1 MEINLRT
8 YGFNH
13 GHQSEMKPAPTLEGE
28 ALRAVAHRGSHVQ
41 IIASAGSGKTEVVS
55 QRVVSLLAE
64 GVSAR
69 EIVAFTFT
77 ERAAKE
83 LKIRIGAR
91 LEQRLGQQAVDQL
104 SGLYVGTIHGYCF
117 QLLQQYV
124 PRYETFD
131 VLDESQHVAFLCRE
145 ATRLNIKSLVSNNRL
160 FEAIDL
166 FNKSVQVVE
175 NELLDPTSMPEP
187 FKSVLAAYLETLD
200 KYRLLTFGQ
209 QIVRTVEAFK
219 DPSVAAEV
227 HRSLKHLIVD
237 EYQDVNPS
245 QEELIRLLISGDAH
259 LTVVGDDDQAIYQ
272 WRGSTVRNIIDF
284 AKRHDEVQTF
294 VLDVN
299 RRSLPDIISTAA
311 RFALTIDDRLEKEMK
326 PWRTRDDGHDKAQ
339 VVAWA
344 SDSEQDEAS
353 EIARLIANLNATG
366 LPYRDIAILAR
377 SRAAYPKILNELSA
391 RGIPVQPGGRSGL
404 FEQPEARCIGRM
416 MCWLVGYDW
425 RENRGRSTPI
435 ATTDLI
441 EEFVATFHLSKRQI
455 LALEIWL
462 DELKNLV
469 PRTDRVAN
477 LIGEFYELLDIVNV
491 REWDLGNPIVV
502 NRLGTLARVTNLFI
516 DYESVYRR
524 ARPDEAV
531 EGEQVGGP
539 DRGEWYYRNLA
550 TFILNYATSDFD
562 GFEGEGDLLIDA
574 VDLTTVHS
582 SKGLEWPAVFIPSLT
597 NNRFPS
603 SYSGRPQ
610 EWLVP
615 REMFDA
621 PRYEGGSDDERRLF
635 YVAMTRARDW
645 LSVSRHNK
653 VTKAKVSESPYFPT
667 LGRYFVRSS
676 DVATPVLKGTKPED
690 ADLLIS
696 YSDLASFM
704 ECGLAYR
711 LRQRLGFKPQLEPA
725 IGYGKSIHHVMR
737 VVANFTQANGSVPD
751 PVFLDEILDREFF
764 LPNANK
770 VAHRELK
777 DAARKLVSKYINE
790 YGADLHRVWQTEYP
804 FELHLPGVTVSG
816 RADVILDSGIQG
828 ASSLT
833 LIDYKTRASEESEH
847 DIQLQVYASA
857 GRREGLQV
865 VDAFVHDMVASDRI
879 PVDVQPQAVATAEAV
894 VIKNADKIKRR
905 EFEPTP
911 EVSKC
916 GRCDVRAICAHS
928 VAKHRR

>member
-1 MEINLRT
+1 MN
-8 YGFNH
+8 
-13 GHQSEMKPAPTLEGE
+13 KAPELEGE
-28 ALRAVAHRGSHVQ
+28 SLSAVEHRGSHVQ

-55 QRVVSLLAE
+55 QRVVSLLAD
-64 GVSAR
+64 GIPAR

-83 LKIRIGAR
+83 LKFRIATR
-91 LEQRLGQQAVDQL
+91 LEQRLGPEAVDQL

-117 QLLQQYV
+117 QFLQQFV

-145 ATRLNIKSLVSNNRL
+145 ASHLNIKSLVSGNKL

-166 FNKSVQVVE
+166 FNNSVQVLE
-175 NELLDPTSMPEP
+175 NELLDPASMPDP
-187 FKSVLAAYLETLD
+187 FKSVLETYLASLD

-209 QIVRTVEAFK
+209 QIVR
-219 DPSVAAEV
+219 SVAALDDPDVATEI
-227 HRSLKHLIVD
+227 HKSLKHLIVD
-237 EYQDVNPS
+237 EYQDVNPA
-245 QEELIRLLISGDAH
+245 QEELIRRLVAGGAY

-272 WRGSTVRNIIDF
+272 WRGSTVRNIIAFTGRYDG
-284 AKRHDEVQTF
+284 VQTF
-294 VLDVN
+294 MLDVN
-299 RRSLPDIISTAA
+299 RRSLPDIITTAA
-311 RFALTIDDRLEKEMK
+311 RFSLTIDDRLEKEMK
-326 PWRTRDDGHDKAQ
+326 PWRSAEDGHGQ
-339 VVAWA
+339 
-344 SDSEQDEAS
+344 EQIVSWVCDTEQEEAA
-353 EIARLIANLNATG
+353 EIARLIANLNASG
-366 LPYRDIAILAR
+366 LPFSDIAILAR
-377 SRAAYPKILNELSA
+377 SRAAYPKILEELTA

-416 MCWLVGYDW
+416 MSWLVGYDW
-425 RENRGRSTPI
+425 REQRGRSTAI
-435 ATTDLI
+435 ATEVLV
-441 EEFVATFHLSKRQI
+441 EEFVATFSLNKRQTFE
-455 LALEIWL
+455 LETWL
-462 DELKNLV
+462 DELKVLV
-469 PRTDRVAN
+469 PATDRVAN
-477 LIGEFYELLDIVNV
+477 LIGEFYQLLDILNV
-491 REWDLGNPIVV
+491 RDWDMNNPIVV
-502 NRLGTLARVTNLFI
+502 NRLGTLARITNLFI
-516 DYESVYRR
+516 DYESVYKR
-524 ARPDEAV
+524 ARPDDAV
-531 EGEQVGGP
+531 EGEQVGGQ

-550 TFILNYATSDFD
+550 TFILNYATGEFD
-562 GFEGEGDLLIDA
+562 GFEGEDDLLIDA

-597 NNRFPS
+597 TNRFPS
-603 SYSGRPQ
+603 MYSGRAQ

-615 REMFDA
+615 RDMFDA

-645 LSVSRHNK
+645 LSISRHSK
-653 VTKAKVSESPYFPT
+653 VTKAKVAESPYFPSV
-667 LGRYFVRSS
+667 GRFFVPPAEI
-676 DVATPVLKGTKPED
+676 VTPILRGAIPED

-737 VVANFTQANGSVPD
+737 VVANFTQATGSVPD
-751 PVFLDEILDREFF
+751 PSFLNEILDREFF

-777 DAARKLVSKYINE
+777 DSARKLVSKYINE

-816 RADVILDSGIQG
+816 RADVIIDTGSEG
-828 ASSLT
+828 STSLT
-833 LIDYKTRASEESEH
+833 LIDYKTRTSGESEH

-857 GRREGLQV
+857 GRREGLEV

-879 PVDVQPQAVATAEAV
+879 PVDIQQHAVIEAEAV
-894 VIKNADKIKRR
+894 VIEVAGKIKRR
-905 EFEPTP
+905 EFDASP
-911 EVSKC
+911 EKSKC
-916 GRCDVRAICAHS
+916 GRCDVRSICAHS
-928 VAKHRR
+928 ASKKR

>member
-1 MEINLRT
+1 MNT
-8 YGFNH
+8 
-13 GHQSEMKPAPTLEGE
+13 APTLDGE
-28 ALRAVAHRGSHVQ
+28 SLRAVEHRGSHVQ

-64 GVSAR
+64 GIPAR

-83 LKIRIGAR
+83 LKGRIATR
-91 LEQRLGQQAVDQL
+91 LEQRLGSEAVDQL

-117 QLLQQYV
+117 QFLQQFV
-124 PRYETFD
+124 PHYETFD

-145 ATRLNIKSLVSNNRL
+145 ASHLKIKSLVSGNKL

-166 FNKSVQVVE
+166 FNRSVQVLE
-175 NELLDPTSMPEP
+175 NELLDPAAMPEP
-187 FKSVLAAYLETLD
+187 FKSVLESYLASLD

-209 QIVRTVEAFK
+209 QIVRTVAALD
-219 DPSVAAEV
+219 DPSVATEI
-227 HRSLKHLIVD
+227 HKSLKHLIVD
-237 EYQDVNPS
+237 EYQDVNPA
-245 QEELIRLLISGDAH
+245 QEELIRRLVAGGAH

-272 WRGSTVRNIIDF
+272 WRGSTVRNIIAF
-284 AKRHDEVQTF
+284 TERYSQVQTF
-294 VLDVN
+294 MLDVN
-299 RRSLPDIISTAA
+299 RRSLPDIITTAT
-311 RFALTIDDRLEKEMK
+311 RFSLTIDDRLEKEMK
-326 PWRTRDDGHDKAQ
+326 PWRSAEDGHGE
-339 VVAWA
+339 
-344 SDSEQDEAS
+344 EQIVSWVCNTEQEEAA
-353 EIARLIANLNATG
+353 EIARLISNLNASG
-366 LPYRDIAILAR
+366 LPFSDIAILAR
-377 SRAAYPKILNELSA
+377 GRTAYPKILEELTA

-416 MCWLVGYDW
+416 MCWLVGHEW
-425 RENRGRSTPI
+425 REQRGRSVAVSTE
-435 ATTDLI
+435 ALV
-441 EEFVATFHLSKRQI
+441 EEFVAAFRLSKSQT
-455 LALEIWL
+455 LDLELWL
-462 DELKNLV
+462 DELKALV
-469 PRTDRVAN
+469 PSTDRVAN
-477 LIGEFYELLDIVNV
+477 LIGEFYQLLDILDI
-491 REWDLGNPIVV
+491 RGWDINNPIIV
-502 NRLGTLARVTNLFI
+502 NRLGTLARITNLFL
-516 DYESVYRR
+516 DYEAVYKR
-524 ARPDEAV
+524 ARPDDKV
-531 EGEQVGGP
+531 QGEQVGGQ

-550 TFILNYATSDFD
+550 TFILNYANGEFD
-562 GFEGEGDLLIDA
+562 GFEGEDDLLIDA

-582 SKGLEWPAVFIPSLT
+582 SKGLEWPAVFIPSMT
-597 NNRFPS
+597 TNRFPS
-603 SYSGRPQ
+603 SYSGTPQ

-645 LSVSRHNK
+645 LSISRHNV
-653 VTKAKVSESPYFPT
+653 VTKAKVAESPYFPSV
-667 LGRYFVRSS
+667 GRYFVHPSEI
-676 DVATPVLKGTKPED
+676 VTPVLRGAIPED

-737 VVANFTQANGSVPD
+737 IVANFTQATGSVPD
-751 PVFLDEILDREFF
+751 PTFLNEILDREFF

-777 DAARKLVSKYINE
+777 DSARKLVSKYINE

-816 RADVILDSGIQG
+816 RADVIIDTGSGG
-828 ASSLT
+828 ATSLT
-833 LIDYKTRASEESEH
+833 LIDYKTRTSGESEH

-857 GRREGLQV
+857 GRREGLEV

-879 PVDVQPQAVATAEAV
+879 PVDIQQPAVTQAEAV
-894 VIKNADKIKRR
+894 VVEVAGKIKRR
-905 EFEPTP
+905 EFDPAP
-911 EVSKC
+911 EKSKC
-916 GRCDVRAICAHS
+916 MRCDVRTICAHS
-928 VAKHRR
+928 AIKKRS

>member
-1 MEINLRT
+1 MNT
-8 YGFNH
+8 
-13 GHQSEMKPAPTLEGE
+13 APTLDGE
-28 ALRAVAHRGSHVQ
+28 SLRAVEHRGSHVQ

-64 GVSAR
+64 GIPAR

-83 LKIRIGAR
+83 LKGRIATR
-91 LEQRLGQQAVDQL
+91 LEQRLGSEAVDQL

-117 QLLQQYV
+117 QFLQQFV
-124 PRYETFD
+124 PHYETFD

-145 ATRLNIKSLVSNNRL
+145 ASHLKIKSLVSGNKL

-166 FNKSVQVVE
+166 FNRSVQVLE
-175 NELLDPTSMPEP
+175 NELLDPAAMPEP
-187 FKSVLAAYLETLD
+187 FKSVLESYLASLD

-209 QIVRTVEAFK
+209 QIVRTVAALD
-219 DPSVAAEV
+219 DPSVATEI
-227 HRSLKHLIVD
+227 HKSLKHLIVD
-237 EYQDVNPS
+237 EYQDVNPA
-245 QEELIRLLISGDAH
+245 QEELIRRLVAGGAH

-272 WRGSTVRNIIDF
+272 WRGSTVRNIIAF
-284 AKRHDEVQTF
+284 TERYSQVQTF
-294 VLDVN
+294 MLDVN
-299 RRSLPDIISTAA
+299 RRSLPDIITTAT
-311 RFALTIDDRLEKEMK
+311 RFSLTIDDRLEKEMK
-326 PWRTRDDGHDKAQ
+326 PWRSAEDGHGE
-339 VVAWA
+339 
-344 SDSEQDEAS
+344 EQIVSWVCNTEQEEAA
-353 EIARLIANLNATG
+353 EIARLISNLNASG
-366 LPYRDIAILAR
+366 LPFSDIAILAR
-377 SRAAYPKILNELSA
+377 GRTAYPKILEELTA

-416 MCWLVGYDW
+416 MCWLVGHEW
-425 RENRGRSTPI
+425 REQRGRSVAVSTE
-435 ATTDLI
+435 ALV
-441 EEFVATFHLSKRQI
+441 EEFVAAFRLSKSQT
-455 LALEIWL
+455 LDLELWL
-462 DELKNLV
+462 DELKTLV
-469 PRTDRVAN
+469 PATDRVAN
-477 LIGEFYELLDIVNV
+477 LIGEFYQLLDILDI
-491 REWDLGNPIVV
+491 RGWDINNPIVV
-502 NRLGTLARVTNLFI
+502 NRLGTLARITNLFL
-516 DYESVYRR
+516 DYEAVYKR
-524 ARPDEAV
+524 ARPDDKV
-531 EGEQVGGP
+531 QGEQVGGQ

-550 TFILNYATSDFD
+550 TFILNYANGEFD
-562 GFEGEGDLLIDA
+562 GFEGEDDLLIDA

-582 SKGLEWPAVFIPSLT
+582 SKGLEWPAVFIPSMT
-597 NNRFPS
+597 TNRFPS
-603 SYSGRPQ
+603 SYSGTPQ

-645 LSVSRHNK
+645 LSISRHNV
-653 VTKAKVSESPYFPT
+653 VTKAKVAESPYFPSV
-667 LGRYFVRSS
+667 GRYFVHPSEI
-676 DVATPVLKGTKPED
+676 VTPVLRGAIPED

-737 VVANFTQANGSVPD
+737 IVANFTQATGSVPD
-751 PVFLDEILDREFF
+751 PTFLNEILDREFF

-777 DAARKLVSKYINE
+777 DSARKLVSKYINE

-816 RADVILDSGIQG
+816 RADVIIDTGSGG
-828 ASSLT
+828 ATSLT
-833 LIDYKTRASEESEH
+833 LIDYKTRTSGESEH

-857 GRREGLQV
+857 GRREGLEV

-879 PVDVQPQAVATAEAV
+879 PVDIQQPAVTQAEAV
-894 VIKNADKIKRR
+894 VVEVAGKIKRR
-905 EFEPTP
+905 EFDPAP
-911 EVSKC
+911 EKSKC
-916 GRCDVRAICAHS
+916 MRCDVRTICAHS
-928 VAKHRR
+928 AIKKRS

>member
-1 MEINLRT
+1 MNT
-8 YGFNH
+8 
-13 GHQSEMKPAPTLEGE
+13 APTLDGE
-28 ALRAVAHRGSHVQ
+28 SLRAVEHRGSHVQ

-64 GVSAR
+64 GIPAR

-83 LKIRIGAR
+83 LKGRIATR
-91 LEQRLGQQAVDQL
+91 LEQRLGSEAVDQL

-117 QLLQQYV
+117 QFLQQFV
-124 PRYETFD
+124 PHYETFD

-145 ATRLNIKSLVSNNRL
+145 ASHLKIKSLVSGNKL

-166 FNKSVQVVE
+166 FNRSVQVLE
-175 NELLDPTSMPEP
+175 NELLDPAAMPEP
-187 FKSVLAAYLETLD
+187 FKSVLESYLASLD

-209 QIVRTVEAFK
+209 QIVRTVAALD
-219 DPSVAAEV
+219 DPSVATEI
-227 HRSLKHLIVD
+227 HKSLKHLIVD
-237 EYQDVNPS
+237 EYQDVNPA
-245 QEELIRLLISGDAH
+245 QEELIRRLVAGGAH

-272 WRGSTVRNIIDF
+272 WRGSTVRNIIAF
-284 AKRHDEVQTF
+284 TERYSQVQTF
-294 VLDVN
+294 MLDVN
-299 RRSLPDIISTAA
+299 RRSLPDIITTAT
-311 RFALTIDDRLEKEMK
+311 RFSLTIDDRLEKEMK
-326 PWRTRDDGHDKAQ
+326 PWRSAEDGHGE
-339 VVAWA
+339 
-344 SDSEQDEAS
+344 EQIVSWVCNTEQEEAA
-353 EIARLIANLNATG
+353 EIARLISNLNASG
-366 LPYRDIAILAR
+366 LPFSDIAILAR
-377 SRAAYPKILNELSA
+377 GRTAYPKILEELTA

-416 MCWLVGYDW
+416 MCWLVGHEW
-425 RENRGRSTPI
+425 REQRGRSVAVSTE
-435 ATTDLI
+435 DLV
-441 EEFVATFHLSKRQI
+441 EEFVAAFRLSKSQT
-455 LALEIWL
+455 LDLELWL
-462 DELKNLV
+462 DELKALV
-469 PRTDRVAN
+469 PSTDRVAN
-477 LIGEFYELLDIVNV
+477 LIGEFYQLLDILDI
-491 REWDLGNPIVV
+491 RGWDINNPIIV
-502 NRLGTLARVTNLFI
+502 NRLGTLARITNLFL
-516 DYESVYRR
+516 DYEAVYKR
-524 ARPDEAV
+524 ARPDDKV
-531 EGEQVGGP
+531 QGEQVGGQ

-550 TFILNYATSDFD
+550 TFILNYANGEFD
-562 GFEGEGDLLIDA
+562 GFEGEDDLLIDA

-582 SKGLEWPAVFIPSLT
+582 SKGLEWPAVFIPSMT
-597 NNRFPS
+597 TNRFPS
-603 SYSGRPQ
+603 SYSGTPQ

-645 LSVSRHNK
+645 LSISRHDV
-653 VTKAKVSESPYFPT
+653 VTKAKVAESPYFPSV
-667 LGRYFVRSS
+667 GRYFVHPSEI
-676 DVATPVLKGTKPED
+676 VTPVLRGAIPED

-737 VVANFTQANGSVPD
+737 IVANFTQATGSVPD
-751 PVFLDEILDREFF
+751 PTFLNEILDREFF

-777 DAARKLVSKYINE
+777 DSARKLVSKYINE

-816 RADVILDSGIQG
+816 RADVIIDTGSGG
-828 ASSLT
+828 ATSLT
-833 LIDYKTRASEESEH
+833 LIDYKTRTSGESEH

-857 GRREGLQV
+857 GRREGLEV

-879 PVDVQPQAVATAEAV
+879 PVDIQQPAVTQAEAV
-894 VIKNADKIKRR
+894 VVEVAGKIKRR
-905 EFEPTP
+905 EFDPAP
-911 EVSKC
+911 EKSKC
-916 GRCDVRAICAHS
+916 MRCDVRTICAHS
-928 VAKHRR
+928 AIKKRS